1 MSTVRALIS
10 APMHGEVATI
20 TLTSGTADAD
30 FPVSNLANPREP
42 RRLFKASASG
52 AISLLAVLPAT
63 QQVEFVCLTDHNA
76 INAATYR
83 IRSWSDAA
91 ATALLDDSGTLA
103 FSIGANTQFRKNT
116 PYALPAAV
124 GARAVT
130 VDLSDIGTAWKIGA
144 LVISG
149 ALWFDAVSKREV
161 GVVGGDEVAQRAGPA
176 QHATRLF
183 SPRVVTLGRDNR
195 TYSGEGFAVL
205 DMMRDRGTADPFVV
219 ALAYDEPASWERGV
233 ALVRFRTPSPVRRVE
248 NDLVSYELPMIEHL
262 E

>member
-1 MSTVRALIS
+1 MTTVRALLS
-10 APMHGEVATI
+10 APMYGEAATV
-20 TLTSGTADAD
+20 TLTAGAADAD
-30 FPVSNLANPREP
+30 FPVSNLASPREP

-52 AISLLAVLPAT
+52 AISIRAVLPAA
-63 QQVEFVCLTDHNA
+63 QPVAFVCLTDHNA

-83 IRSWSDAA
+83 VRCWSDAA

-103 FSIGANTQFRKNT
+103 FAIGADAQFRKNT

-124 GARAVT
+124 AARAVT

-161 GVVGGDEVAQRAGPA
+161 GVIGGDAVAPRAGPA
-176 QHATRLF
+176 QHATRQF

-195 TYSGEGFAVL
+195 TYGGEGFSVL
-205 DMMRDRGTADPFVV
+205 DLMRDRGTADPFVV
-219 ALAYDEPASWERGV
+219 VLAYDEPASWERGV
-233 ALVRFRTPSPVRRVE
+233 ILARFRTPAPVRRVE
-248 NDLVSYELPMIEHL
+248 NDLVDYELPMIEHL